1 MQECVGQN
9 KFTSSDSDAIRT
21 FQIFSDVMTK
31 QSIDPTQELTR
42 SEIDSREIDL
52 VLFIASHQRKIRLV
66 FLASHPYCTDSGPPV
81 TLFPIGTCG
90 GA

>member
-52 VLFIASHQRKIRLV
+52 VLFIHLLTTYNFPLLLRSTEHRKI
-66 FLASHPYCTDSGPPV
+66 V
-81 TLFPIGTCG
+81 TYFTQLITSNY
-90 GA
+90 